1 MRNIKLTEEQYNFA
15 LSEGVTLKAD
25 VQSANGDVKKA
36 VDNTKQQAIK
46 NGVNLNNATI
56 EIDGKDTNENYNYYS
71 IGYLKR
77 KALHEQKEKYSR
89 LMSVKDF
96 IKYINKK

>member
-15 LSEGVTLKAD
+15 LSEGITLKAD
-25 VQSANGDVKKA
+25 VQSANGDINKA

-56 EIDGKDTNENYNYYS
+56 EIDGKDTNESFKYYS
-71 IGYLKR
+71 IGDIKR
-77 KALHEQKEKYSR
+77 KILHEQKEKYSK
-89 LMSVKDF
+89 LMNVTDF
-96 IKYINKK
+96 IKNFK